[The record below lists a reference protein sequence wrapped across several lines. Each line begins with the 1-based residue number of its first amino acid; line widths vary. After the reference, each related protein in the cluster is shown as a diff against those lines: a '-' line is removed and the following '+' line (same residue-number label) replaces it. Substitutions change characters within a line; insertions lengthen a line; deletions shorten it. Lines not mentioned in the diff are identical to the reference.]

1 MNRNSLPSHSVSG
14 LFIFL
19 MIGIFAVF
27 STVMVLFGANAYRG
41 AVNRFDS
48 NNESRIASSYIR
60 SMLRADDE
68 AGVLSVADEDGI
80 SCITMVN
87 AFDDESYIT
96 RIYVYDGMLREWYA
110 SGEFPFEPEKG
121 EPVCSADSMEAEL
134 RDGLLTVKITAG
146 GEVQEIFYA
155 PRTISEGEEAQ

>member
-60 SMLRADDE
+60 SML
-68 AGVLSVADEDGI
+68 
-80 SCITMVN
+80 
-87 AFDDESYIT
+87 
-96 RIYVYDGMLREWYA
+96 
-110 SGEFPFEPEKG
+110 
-121 EPVCSADSMEAEL
+121 
-134 RDGLLTVKITAG
+134 
-146 GEVQEIFYA
+146 
-155 PRTISEGEEAQ
+155 